1 MYSRNKHNI
10 VKKLSFNKKKKGPI
24 LKRRKLTC
32 RGKGRRGSL
41 VVQLLTNQLR
51 HEAAST
57 KLTAVEVVRSVESL
71 DLF

>member
-10 VKKLSFNKKKKGPI
+10 VKKLSFNKKKGPV